1 MDVFS
6 FEGDSFTRD
15 ERAWMREIYNWQID
29 DQIEVDDNLIL
40 NWALTIAKLLLNEW
54 LIGK

>member
-29 DQIEVDDNLIL
+29 DQIEVDDNLVL

>member
-15 ERAWMREIYNWQID
+15 ERAWMRQIYNWQID
-29 DQIEVDDNLIL
+29 DQIEVDDNLVL